1 MNELFQKPLFQYVII
16 LFFIVLGTGAVLFPF
31 MDNYL
36 VLAIVLIIE
45 YIIFLVMLSYFSKAF
60 IKPVEKAIE
69 TMEEIQK
76 GNYDVRLLNNPD
88 TMVGAL
94 NTKINGL
101 ASNLNQLTMKKD
113 LRLEQLNTLVNNTE
127 SSLILIDERGHIQLI
142 NQKFIEMFGG
152 ELKHYQDQLY
162 YDILD
167 NDACIKA
174 VQKAFVS
181 EKNIKESF
189 THYIG
194 INRFYYE
201 ISGIPI
207 FNEHNNLKG
216 AVLVIRDITEL
227 KKLESMRKDF
237 VANVSHELRTPITS
251 IKGFAET
258 LLDGGMSNEETTRDF
273 LRIIYNESNRMQL
286 LIEDLLTLSR
296 LETENFRLVLHTV
309 NVKDIT
315 KDLIPTFMYHAE
327 AKKLT
332 LHVDMEENV
341 IFKAD
346 KERVKQ
352 IFINL
357 LDNAINYTPENGQI
371 YLKVEKKDEY
381 VHINVSDT
389 GIGIDQ
395 NKISRIFERFYR
407 VDKARSR
414 NTGGT
419 GLGLAIVK
427 HIVEVH
433 EGKIEIESEVNKGT
447 SMHVYLP
454 L

>member
-1 MNELFQKPLFQYVII
+1 MSNLFQKPLFTYVVM
-16 LFFIVLGTGAVLFPF
+16 LFFIVLGTGVLLIPF
-31 MDNYL
+31 TDNYL
-36 VLAIVLIIE
+36 ALAIVLTIE
-45 YIIFLVMLSYFSKAF
+45 YIIFLNMISYFSRIL
-60 IKPVEKAIE
+60 IKPVEKAID

-76 GNYDVRLLNNPD
+76 GNYGVRLQNGP
-88 TMVGAL
+88 TMVGTL

-101 ASNLNQLTMKKD
+101 ASHLNQLATKKN

-127 SSLILIDERGHIQLI
+127 SSLILIDERGFIQLI
-142 NQKFIEMFGG
+142 NTKFINMFGG
-152 ELKHYQDQLY
+152 KAENYLSQLY
-162 YDILD
+162 YDVLE
-167 NDACIKA
+167 NEACIKA

-181 EKNIKESF
+181 ENSIKESF

-194 INRFYYE
+194 IKKLYYE

-207 FNEHNNLKG
+207 FNDQNNLKG
-216 AVLVIRDITEL
+216 AVLVIRDITDL

-251 IKGFAET
+251 MKGFAET
-258 LLDGGMSNEETTRDF
+258 LLDGGMSNEETTREF
-273 LRIIYNESNRMQL
+273 LRIIYNESHRMQL

-296 LETENFRLVLHTV
+296 LENENFRLVLNTI

-315 KDLIPTFMYHAE
+315 QDIIPTFMYHAE

-332 LHVDMEENV
+332 LHVDIEENV
-341 IFKAD
+341 VFKAD

-357 LDNAINYTPENGQI
+357 IDNAINYTPENGHI
-371 YLKVEKKDEY
+371 YLKVEKQEEY

-389 GIGIDQ
+389 GIGIDKE
-395 NKISRIFERFYR
+395 KIPRIFERFYR

-419 GLGLAIVK
+419 GLGLAIIK

-433 EGKIEIESEVNKGT
+433 EGEIEIESEVNKGT

>member
-1 MNELFQKPLFQYVII
+1 MSDLFQKPLFKYVII
-16 LFFIVLGTGAVLFPF
+16 LFFIVLGSGAVLVPF
-31 MDNYL
+31 IDNYL
-36 VLAIVLIIE
+36 ALGIVLTIE
-45 YIIFLVMLSYFSKAF
+45 YIILLVILSYFSRVF
-60 IKPVEKAIE
+60 LKPVEKAID

-76 GNYDVRLLNNPD
+76 GNYEVRLHNNPD
-88 TMVGAL
+88 TMVGTL

-101 ASNLNQLTMKKD
+101 ASNLNQLATKKN
-113 LRLEQLNTLVNNTE
+113 LRLEQLNTLINNTE
-127 SSLILIDERGHIQLI
+127 SSLILIDERGYIQLI
-142 NQKFIEMFGG
+142 NQKFMMMFGG
-152 ELKHYQDQLY
+152 KVEDFQDQLY
-162 YDILD
+162 YDVLE

-194 INRFYYE
+194 IIKYYYE

-207 FNEHNNLKG
+207 FNQQNNLKG

-251 IKGFAET
+251 MKGFAET
-258 LLDGGMSNEETTRDF
+258 LLDGGMSSEETTREF
-273 LRIIYNESNRMQL
+273 LRIIYNESHRMQL
-286 LIEDLLTLSR
+286 LIEDLLTLSK
-296 LETENFRLVLHTV
+296 LENENFRLVLNTV

-315 KDLIPTFMYHAE
+315 KDIIPTLMYHAE
-327 AKKLT
+327 AKKLK
-332 LHVDMEENV
+332 LHVDMEDNV
-341 IFKAD
+341 VFKAD

-357 LDNAINYTPENGQI
+357 LDNAINYTPENGHI
-371 YLKVEKKDEY
+371 YLKVEKQKEY
-381 VHINVSDT
+381 VHINVTDT
-389 GIGIDQ
+389 GIGIDKE
-395 NKISRIFERFYR
+395 KIPRIFERFYR

-419 GLGLAIVK
+419 GLGLAIIK